1 MSMSD
6 RPRLGDQIATIKGA
20 IPKMIAG
27 IKELAKAE
35 LVPSA
40 KHAGIGGGLF
50 GGAGA
55 SAFFAFKC
63 LLWAATFG
71 VANFYHYVA
80 GRDWFT
86 ALALA
91 FVTFAVIALVLA
103 AVMGLIGWLQVKKV
117 KMPTATIEETKA
129 SISALSSSVTAGLD
143 DVKAEDEARK
153 NPLAQV
159 H

>member
-1 MSMSD
+1 MSD

-153 NPLAQV
+153 NPLAQG

>member
-1 MSMSD
+1 MSD

-117 KMPTATIEETKA
+117 KMPTATSEETKA

>member
-1 MSMSD
+1 MSD

-129 SISALSSSVTAGLD
+129 SISALSASVTAGLD

>member
-1 MSMSD
+1 MSD

-143 DVKAEDEARK
+143 DVKAEDEART

>member
-6 RPRLGDQIATIKGA
+6 RARLGDQIANIKGA
-20 IPKMIAG
+20 VPKMIAG

-55 SAFFAFKC
+55 SALFAFKC
-63 LLWAATFG
+63 LLWAATFA

-80 GRDWFT
+80 DRDWFT
-86 ALALA
+86 SLALA
-91 FVTFAVIALVLA
+91 FVTFAVLGLVIA
-103 AVMGLIGWLQVKKV
+103 AVMAIIGWLQVKKV

-129 SISALSSSVTAGLD
+129 SISALGSSVTAGLD
-143 DVKAEDEARK
+143 QVKAEDEAHK
-153 NPLAQV
+153 NPLA

>member
-1 MSMSD
+1 MSD

-86 ALALA
+86 ALAL
-91 FVTFAVIALVLA
+91 
-103 AVMGLIGWLQVKKV
+103 
-117 KMPTATIEETKA
+117 P
-129 SISALSSSVTAGLD
+129 SSPS
-143 DVKAEDEARK
+143 R
-153 NPLAQV
+153 
-159 H
+159 

>member
-1 MSMSD
+1 MSD

-129 SISALSSSVTAGLD
+129 SISALSSSVTAGLH

>member
-1 MSMSD
+1 MSD